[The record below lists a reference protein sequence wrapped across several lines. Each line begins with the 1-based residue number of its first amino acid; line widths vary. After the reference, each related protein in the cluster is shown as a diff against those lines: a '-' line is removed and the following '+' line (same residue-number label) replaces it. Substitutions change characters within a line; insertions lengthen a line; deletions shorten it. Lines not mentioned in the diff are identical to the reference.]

1 MAGSELQKKFIKP
14 SFKGVPFFCETSSL
28 TFGRRTANHEFPQ
41 FDKPYSEDM
50 GKLQDAIK
58 LEAWV
63 TGDDWEKQRDDLIKV
78 CKQLG
83 PGKLVHPDLGE
94 MLVQVGSCTVDESKQ
109 TAARKATFSL
119 VFYETTEKGFPSVQK
134 NTISAIQDAASSGK
148 FKLADAF
155 KALYKI
161 TQLPQYATDYVM
173 GFIGDMTGIYN
184 PYSLLAVSN
193 AITDLMDGDITLPWQ
208 LPVLASAFTAS
219 FNNDYSNKGSAIKYE
234 NNAYSSII
242 PDETLQ
248 TNTIDA
254 RIALKTYVDIVNVEL
269 NHLTPYTNSQKE
281 QLEAGKRVE
290 LLMKSYC
297 CIEAGV
303 AASQLDYKSINEAQ
317 IIWAQVLNSY
327 DQVIALA
334 TELNDTN
341 SYIELRKQRGLFQE
355 DIQERAPNL
364 AVIVYRDYLDPQPM
378 LTIAYDVYE
387 DITRHDEIMN
397 RNKIRHPGFVSRAKL
412 ELLNV

>member
-1 MAGSELQKKFIKP
+1 MAGSELQKRFIQP
-14 SFKGVPFFCETSSL
+14 SFRGVKFYCETANL

-41 FDKPYSEDM
+41 YDKPYSEDM

-63 TGDDWEKQRDDLIKV
+63 SGDDWEKQRDALLEA
-78 CKQLG
+78 CKEFG

-94 MLVQVGSCTVDESKQ
+94 MLVQVGSCEYTESKQ

-119 VFYETTEKGFPSVQK
+119 VFYETTEAGFPSVQV
-134 NTISAIQDAASSGK
+134 NTISAIQDAATSGK

-155 KALYKI
+155 KALYKL

-193 AITDLMDGDITLPWQ
+193 AIGDLMDGDITLPWQ
-208 LPVLASAFTAS
+208 LPVLASAFSAS
-219 FNNDYSNKGSAIKYE
+219 YNNDYSNKGSIIKYE
-234 NNAYSSII
+234 NEKYVQVI

-254 RIALKTYVDIVNVEL
+254 RIALNTYLDIVNVQL
-269 NHLTPYTNSQKE
+269 QHLTPYTNSQKE

-290 LLMKSYC
+290 LLIKANC
-297 CIEAGV
+297 VIEAGV
-303 AASQLDYKSINEAQ
+303 AASQIDYTSINEAQ
-317 IIWAQVLNSY
+317 VVWTRILTAY
-327 DQVIALA
+327 DKVITLS
-334 TELNDTN
+334 TDLNDNN
-341 SYIELRKQRGLFQE
+341 SYIELRKQRGLFQA

-387 DITRHDEIMN
+387 DISRHDEIVK
-397 RNKIRHPGFVSRAKL
+397 RNKIRHPLFSARRRM